1 MPRLLLLLTLC
12 AAAACK
18 KAPPPPPAAFCEQ
31 DLSGLW
37 LNSSDKHFAYRFRD
51 HHDVIRGEFLE
62 AEDDGGM
69 HPPDDP
75 ILFELHRSKDA
86 VAGVMKAAGQTPSGR
101 TCPVD
106 YGIKLT
112 SCQAEALQAQV
123 ETSAHITEDCK
134 RLVFE
139 DGGEPPPTIVEFR
152 FERPPPPSDGGGS
165 PAAHLCC
172 LDPAG
177 RLWAYTRSSGA
188 KE

>member
-1 MPRLLLLLTLC
+1 MARLLLLLTLC
-12 AAAACK
+12 AAACK

-31 DLSGLW
+31 DLSGVW

-51 HHDVIRGEFLE
+51 HRDVIRGEFLE

-69 HPPDDP
+69 HPPNDP
-75 ILFELHRSKDA
+75 ILFELHRSRDN
-86 VAGVMKAAGQTPSGR
+86 VAGVMKATGQTPSGR

-123 ETSAHITEDCK
+123 ETSASITEDCK

-139 DGGEPPPTIVEFR
+139 DGGEPPATIVEFR
-152 FERPPPPSDGGGS
+152 FERSAHRSDGGES
-165 PAAHLCC
+165 PVSH
-172 LDPAG
+172 
-177 RLWAYTRSSGA
+177 
-188 KE
+188 